1 MDKKN
6 TKTSSKLPNQT
17 PLFGV
22 VDIQWL
28 VSHIKEVQILR
39 QEHQANLAALQQ
51 WVKSANAE
59 IAAQNMPE
67 DKNSLAQKYQQE
79 LSQKQQV
86 MQQNHLQKVQAVDA
100 NLSKL
105 IADVAKQEKLDYVFA
120 KGTLV
125 FGGQDITQKVADAM
139 IQEK

>member
-1 MDKKN
+1 MEKKN
-6 TKTSSKLPNQT
+6 TKSATKSPAQIPS
-17 PLFGV
+17 FGV
-22 VDIQWL
+22 VDVQWL

-51 WVKSANAE
+51 WVKAANAE
-59 IAAQNMPE
+59 IAAQSVSE

-86 MQQNHLQKVQAVDA
+86 MQQNHLQKVQVVDA

>member
-1 MDKKN
+1 MEKKN
-6 TKTSSKLPNQT
+6 TKSATKSPAQIPS
-17 PLFGV
+17 FGV
-22 VDIQWL
+22 VDVQWL

-39 QEHQANLAALQQ
+39 QEHQANLVALQQ
-51 WVKSANAE
+51 WVKAANAE

-67 DKNSLAQKYQQE
+67 DKNSLTQKYQLE
-79 LSQKQQV
+79 LNQKQQA
-86 MQQNHLQKVQAVDA
+86 MQQNHLQKVQVVDA

>member
-51 WVKSANAE
+51 WVKATT
-59 IAAQNMPE
+59 MG
-67 DKNSLAQKYQQE
+67 K
-79 LSQKQQV
+79 
-86 MQQNHLQKVQAVDA
+86 
-100 NLSKL
+100 
-105 IADVAKQEKLDYVFA
+105 
-120 KGTLV
+120 
-125 FGGQDITQKVADAM
+125 GGQCRDSRPKYAGR
-139 IQEK
+139 

>member
-51 WVKSANAE
+51 WVKAANAE
-59 IAAQNMPE
+59 IAAQSVSE

-79 LSQKQQV
+79 LSQKQQA
-86 MQQNHLQKVQAVDA
+86 MQQNHLQKVQVVDA

>member
-1 MDKKN
+1 MEKKN
-6 TKTSSKLPNQT
+6 TKSATKSPAQIPS
-17 PLFGV
+17 FGV
-22 VDIQWL
+22 VDVQWL

-39 QEHQANLAALQQ
+39 QEHQANLVALQQ
-51 WVKSANAE
+51 WVKAANAE

-100 NLSKL
+100 NLNKL
-105 IADVAKQEKLDYVFA
+105 IADVAKKENLDYVFA

>member
-51 WVKSANAE
+51 WVKAANAE
-59 IAAQNMPE
+59 IAAQSVSE

-79 LSQKQQV
+79 LSQKQQA
-86 MQQNHLQKVQAVDA
+86 MQQSHLQKVQAVDA

-105 IADVAKQEKLDYVFA
+105 IADVAKKENLDYVFA